1 MQVGRVD
8 QRAVDVDQRR
18 HAAAGVD
25 PPGHVTAPSASQAPD
40 RVPAAGCP
48 APAAPDPAHWAAW
61 AARGSAATDRA
72 APASAARPAAEAWTT
87 LAWRLTT
94 RAAVPRNHGIPQR
107 RVGAGRSAGPNLP
120 LRSDLVDS
128 ALDLVGGVVDA
139 LLEIALGLVAL
150 ALGLEIGIV
159 LELTRLLLGGAL
171 HLIDVLAHVLYL
183 LPACII
189 RSLGPCPRRGRTKR
203 QTPNPPAI
211 SRARPAARAARAPAG
226 NVRKRSRPGCPRTS
240 PRPHGSR
247 ATPAGQRSRS
257 RRAST
262 GSPPPPRSCR
272 RSGRCSPSSAR
283 PAAPFRRRARN
294 R

>member
-40 RVPAAGCP
+40 RV
-48 APAAPDPAHWAAW
+48 PAAPDPAHWAAW

-120 LRSDLVDS
+120 LRSDLVAS
-128 ALDLVGGVVDA
+128 AL
-139 LLEIALGLVAL
+139 
-150 ALGLEIGIV
+150 
-159 LELTRLLLGGAL
+159 
-171 HLIDVLAHVLYL
+171 
-183 LPACII
+183 
-189 RSLGPCPRRGRTKR
+189 
-203 QTPNPPAI
+203 
-211 SRARPAARAARAPAG
+211 
-226 NVRKRSRPGCPRTS
+226 
-240 PRPHGSR
+240 
-247 ATPAGQRSRS
+247 
-257 RRAST
+257 
-262 GSPPPPRSCR
+262 
-272 RSGRCSPSSAR
+272 
-283 PAAPFRRRARN
+283 
-294 R
+294 